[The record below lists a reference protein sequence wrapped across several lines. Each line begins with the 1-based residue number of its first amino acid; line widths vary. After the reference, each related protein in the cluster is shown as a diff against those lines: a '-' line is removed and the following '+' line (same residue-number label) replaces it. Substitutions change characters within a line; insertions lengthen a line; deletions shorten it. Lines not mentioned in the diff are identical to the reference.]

1 MRIISVSIALQFYH
15 FYLYGK
21 LINMQKFIIDIIKN
35 NNDCKI
41 GKSTKVINKIID
53 NVILIW

>member
-53 NVILIW
+53 NVILI